1 MTRKKRYWIPAC
13 AGTTTVACNQL
24 AEGRGRLL
32 RLHPLVHMVHAYPF
46 FGAGR
51 PSRLPAQI
59 PLFQAIPTNYA
70 TFFTQPP
77 HAPSRITHGM
87 ELVRE
92 QGTEMPACNGAAALP
107 GATRMTQDKI
117 RIMLL
122 DEQPARFK
130 VLEEALTAQGYKVVA
145 KVTTADN
152 IQAEVERSQPDVII
166 ADLDNPG
173 RDTLES
179 MQAITRKRPRPIVM
193 FTNDGDTA
201 TIELAVKSGVTA
213 YIVDGMST
221 DRIRPI
227 LDVAIM
233 RFREYQEL
241 RNELELTRMQLS
253 ERKLIEKAKGLL
265 MKKGM
270 DEAQAYHRLRKMAMD
285 RNIKIPELARS
296 IIAAAELLE

>member
-1 MTRKKRYWIPAC
+1 MRMAWNLKDAR
-13 AGTTTVACNQL
+13 
-24 AEGRGRLL
+24 
-32 RLHPLVHMVHAYPF
+32 M
-46 FGAGR
+46 
-51 PSRLPAQI
+51 AQD
-59 PLFQAIPTNYA
+59 
-70 TFFTQPP
+70 
-77 HAPSRITHGM
+77 M
-87 ELVRE
+87 
-92 QGTEMPACNGAAALP
+92 
-107 GATRMTQDKI
+107 I
-117 RIMLL
+117 RIMLV

-130 VLEEALTAQGYKVVA
+130 VLEEALTAQGYTVVA
-145 KVTTADN
+145 KVTTADD

-193 FTNDGDTA
+193 FTNDGDAA

-213 YIVDGMST
+213 YIVDGMSPE
-221 DRIRPI
+221 RIRPI

-233 RFREYQEL
+233 RFREYERL
-241 RNELELTRMQLS
+241 RSELELTRMQLS
-253 ERKLIEKAKGLL
+253 ERKLIDKAKGLL

-285 RNIKIPELARS
+285 RNIKMPELARS

>member
-1 MTRKKRYWIPAC
+1 
-13 AGTTTVACNQL
+13 
-24 AEGRGRLL
+24 
-32 RLHPLVHMVHAYPF
+32 
-46 FGAGR
+46 
-51 PSRLPAQI
+51 
-59 PLFQAIPTNYA
+59 
-70 TFFTQPP
+70 
-77 HAPSRITHGM
+77 
-87 ELVRE
+87 
-92 QGTEMPACNGAAALP
+92 
-107 GATRMTQDKI
+107 MTQDMI

-130 VLEEALTAQGYKVVA
+130 VLEEALTTQGYKVVA

-179 MQAITRKRPRPIVM
+179 MQAITRRRPRPIVM
-193 FTNDGDTA
+193 FTNDGDTQ

-213 YIVDGMST
+213 YIVDGMSP

-233 RFREYQEL
+233 RFREYQQL

-285 RNIKIPELARS
+285 RNIKIPDLARS

>member
-1 MTRKKRYWIPAC
+1 M
-13 AGTTTVACNQL
+13 
-24 AEGRGRLL
+24 
-32 RLHPLVHMVHAYPF
+32 LV
-46 FGAGR
+46 
-51 PSRLPAQI
+51 
-59 PLFQAIPTNYA
+59 
-70 TFFTQPP
+70 
-77 HAPSRITHGM
+77 
-87 ELVRE
+87 
-92 QGTEMPACNGAAALP
+92 
-107 GATRMTQDKI
+107 
-117 RIMLL
+117 

-130 VLEEALTAQGYKVVA
+130 VLEEALTAQGYIVVA

-193 FTNDGDTA
+193 FTNDGDAA

-213 YIVDGMST
+213 YIVDGMSP

-233 RFREYQEL
+233 RFREYQLL
-241 RNELELTRMQLS
+241 RNELEQARMQLS
-253 ERKLIEKAKGLL
+253 ERKLMDKAKGLL

-270 DEAQAYHRLRKMAMD
+270 DEDQAYHRLRKMAMD
-285 RNIKIPELARS
+285 RNMKISELARS

>member
-1 MTRKKRYWIPAC
+1 
-13 AGTTTVACNQL
+13 
-24 AEGRGRLL
+24 
-32 RLHPLVHMVHAYPF
+32 
-46 FGAGR
+46 
-51 PSRLPAQI
+51 
-59 PLFQAIPTNYA
+59 
-70 TFFTQPP
+70 
-77 HAPSRITHGM
+77 
-87 ELVRE
+87 
-92 QGTEMPACNGAAALP
+92 
-107 GATRMTQDKI
+107 MTQDMI
-117 RIMLL
+117 RIMLV
-122 DEQPARFK
+122 DDQPARFK

-152 IQAEVERSQPDVII
+152 IQAEVELSQSDVII

-193 FTNDGDTA
+193 FTNDGDAA

-213 YIVDGMST
+213 YIVDGMSP

-233 RFREYQEL
+233 RFREFQTL
-241 RNELELTRMQLS
+241 RSELEMTRMQLS
-253 ERKLIEKAKGLL
+253 ERKLIDKAKGLL

-270 DEAQAYHRLRKMAMD
+270 DEDQTYHRLRKMAMD
-285 RNIKIPELARS
+285 RNMKLPELARS

>member
-1 MTRKKRYWIPAC
+1 
-13 AGTTTVACNQL
+13 
-24 AEGRGRLL
+24 
-32 RLHPLVHMVHAYPF
+32 
-46 FGAGR
+46 
-51 PSRLPAQI
+51 
-59 PLFQAIPTNYA
+59 
-70 TFFTQPP
+70 
-77 HAPSRITHGM
+77 
-87 ELVRE
+87 
-92 QGTEMPACNGAAALP
+92 
-107 GATRMTQDKI
+107 MTQDMI
-117 RIMLL
+117 RIMLV

-130 VLEEALTAQGYKVVA
+130 VLEVALTAQGYIVVA

-152 IQAEVERSQPDVII
+152 IEAEVERSQPDVII

-193 FTNDGDTA
+193 FTNDGDAA

-213 YIVDGMST
+213 YIVDGMSP

-233 RFREYQEL
+233 RFREYQLL
-241 RNELELTRMQLS
+241 RNELEQTRMQLS
-253 ERKLIEKAKGLL
+253 DRKLIDKAKGLL

-270 DEAQAYHRLRKMAMD
+270 DEEQAYHRLRKMAMD

>member
-1 MTRKKRYWIPAC
+1 ME
-13 AGTTTVACNQL
+13 L
-24 AEGRGRLL
+24 EG
-32 RLHPLVHMVHAYPF
+32 
-46 FGAGR
+46 
-51 PSRLPAQI
+51 PAQ
-59 PLFQAIPTNYA
+59 T
-70 TFFTQPP
+70 
-77 HAPSRITHGM
+77 
-87 ELVRE
+87 V
-92 QGTEMPACNGAAALP
+92 CLP
-107 GATRMTQDKI
+107 GARRRNKVRRLRMTQDMI
-117 RIMLL
+117 RIMLV
-122 DEQPARFK
+122 DEQPERFK

-193 FTNDGDTA
+193 FTNDGDAA

-213 YIVDGMST
+213 YIVDGMSP

-233 RFREYQEL
+233 RFREYQLL

-253 ERKLIEKAKGLL
+253 ERKLIDKAKGLL

-270 DEAQAYHRLRKMAMD
+270 GEEQAYHRLRKMAMD
-285 RNIKIPELARS
+285 RNIKISELARS
-296 IIAAAELLE
+296 VIAAAELLE